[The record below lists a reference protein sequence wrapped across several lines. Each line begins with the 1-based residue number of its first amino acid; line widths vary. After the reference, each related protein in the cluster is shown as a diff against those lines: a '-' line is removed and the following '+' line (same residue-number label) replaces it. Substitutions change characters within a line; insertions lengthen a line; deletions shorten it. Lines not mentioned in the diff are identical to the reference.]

1 MADRTYAKK
10 KKRKKVNQRSAERR
24 RERDADLEMNG
35 QQRYEC
41 EEDQGG
47 EDEREHVR
55 IGWEPTGE
63 DDRA

>member
-1 MADRTYAKK
+1 MADRTHAKK
-10 KKRKKVNQRSAERR
+10 EKEGESRARERR
-24 RERDADLEMNG
+24 RERDADLEMND

-41 EEDQGG
+41 KEDQGG

-55 IGWEPTGE
+55 VGWEPTGE